1 MTNMVS
7 LNACSAAVKGCSII
21 IMLDSGAKGA
31 AGGDNGNLT
40 RSEAAA
46 RRIAEAAAAVSPGT
60 RLGSK
65 DEIRRMCGVSVGTL
79 NEALR
84 LAQSRGLVE
93 VRPGPGG
100 GLFAAEQPP
109 MVRLGN
115 SMLALNSDE
124 TSVADAIRIRDHLDE
139 LIITDAAWHSSP
151 ADLARYRTQVDAM
164 AQARDRLDAKAFM
177 AANWHL
183 HELLAR
189 VNPSPLLRTMYLAL
203 LDVIRSQAV
212 EVHAAGGHTTEE
224 LLDIRYQAHVALV
237 DAIADGDPD
246 RLRRAIAEHSVEHT
260 NDYERRHSPAA
271 RA

>member
-1 MTNMVS
+1 M
-7 LNACSAAVKGCSII
+7 LNS
-21 IMLDSGAKGA
+21 
-31 AGGDNGNLT
+31 DNVT

-46 RRIAEAAAAVSPGT
+46 RRIAEAAAAVPPGT

-65 DEIRRMCGVSVGTL
+65 DEVRRMCGVSVGTL

-109 MVRLGN
+109 LVRLGN

-139 LIITDAAWHSSP
+139 LIIADAAWHSSP
-151 ADLARYRTQVDAM
+151 ADVARYRTQVAAM
-164 AQARDRLDAKAFM
+164 AEARDRSDATAFM

-183 HELLAR
+183 HELLAQ

-203 LDVIRSQAV
+203 LDVIRSQV
-212 EVHAAGGHTTEE
+212 VDVHAAGGHTTEE
-224 LLDIRYQAHVALV
+224 LLGIRYQVHAALV
-237 DAIADGDPD
+237 DAIAEGDPG
-246 RLRRAIAEHSVEHT
+246 RLRRAITEHSVEHT
-260 NDYERRHSPAA
+260 NDSERHFNPGNPGRRVPLSE
-271 RA
+271 